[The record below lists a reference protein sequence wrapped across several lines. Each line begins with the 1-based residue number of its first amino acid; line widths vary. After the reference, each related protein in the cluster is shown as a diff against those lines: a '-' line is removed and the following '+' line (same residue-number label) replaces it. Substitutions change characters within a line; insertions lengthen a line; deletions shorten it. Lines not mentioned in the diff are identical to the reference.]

1 MVNENSTTSQYFTPV
16 HAHTHTRARADVLIL
31 MPVHTYT
38 YTYTYRVASS
48 FSNLTD
54 TNLRKPQ
61 LPF

>member
-1 MVNENSTTSQYFTPV
+1 MRIAQPASILHLCMHT
-16 HAHTHTRARADVLIL
+16 HTHTRARADVLIL